1 VKRLTLGFLV
11 ALVAT
16 PAAAHTGVGSTGSL
30 MAGITHP
37 LMGADHLIAMV
48 AVGLWAALRGGR
60 AVWVWPAAFVTVMLA
75 GFGLAMAGIALPAI
89 ESTILASVAVLGI
102 AAALALRVPTV
113 AGAAIIG
120 VFALA
125 HGHAHG
131 TEIAGAAPVQYVAG
145 FVVATAALHLVGIGL
160 ARLADRAVFGP
171 SLRVATAVA
180 ATATVAFG
188 AGL

>member
-1 VKRLTLGFLV
+1 VKRLTL
-11 ALVAT
+11 AL
-16 PAAAHTGVGSTGSL
+16 PAILIASPAFAHVGVGPTGSFV
-30 MAGITHP
+30 AGLQHP
-37 LMGADHLIAMV
+37 LLGADHVVAMV

-113 AGAAIIG
+113 VGAAII
-120 VFALA
+120 VPFALA

-131 TEIAGAAPVQYVAG
+131 AEIGGAHPALYVAG
-145 FVVATAALHLVGIGL
+145 FVAATAALHLVGIGL